1 MIYFPLAWRIR
12 APARVTN
19 TRLPSP
25 SSPLS
30 QLFIPSCAFF
40 APFFAFSQRVSAR
53 HDPLPLPA
61 IDPTNIP
68 AIYNEG
74 ERGGSRRIPR
84 RIPRNIQAGSTD
96 SFTDLDGFGDKQAAI
111 RIGVAS
117 FQVTKR
123 RYCRFVVRW
132 IGIYMY
138 MYICIYIYISKGGR
152 EAERFVSCDN
162 GGTLMFRVPISFLL
176 LLLFLL
182 SFTVSRRYRVGYIHP
197 TPPTALRPRINK
209 ECLRLW
215 NENRYVTGKICLGKS
230 DCDGSSC
237 VLETIETSKIYF
249 VAIENNL
256 SLTYKCV
263 TLISLYFFF

>member
-1 MIYFPLAWRIR
+1 M
-12 APARVTN
+12 TN
-19 TRLPSP
+19 TRLP

-68 AIYNEG
+68 AIYNGAE
-74 ERGGSRRIPR
+74 SR

-123 RYCRFVVRW
+123 RYGRFVVRY
-132 IGIYMY
+132 I
-138 MYICIYIYISKGGR
+138 YICICTYIRIYIYISKGGR

-176 LLLFLL
+176 LFLPFLL
-182 SFTVSRRYRVGYIHP
+182 SFAVSRRYRGYVSNSP
-197 TPPTALRPRINK
+197 SLSQPPRGH
-209 ECLRLW
+209 E
-215 NENRYVTGKICLGKS
+215 
-230 DCDGSSC
+230 
-237 VLETIETSKIYF
+237 
-249 VAIENNL
+249 
-256 SLTYKCV
+256 
-263 TLISLYFFF
+263 

>member
-1 MIYFPLAWRIR
+1 M
-12 APARVTN
+12 TN
-19 TRLPSP
+19 TRLP

-68 AIYNEG
+68 AIYNGAE
-74 ERGGSRRIPR
+74 SR

-123 RYCRFVVRW
+123 RYGRFVVRY
-132 IGIYMY
+132 IYMHLY
-138 MYICIYIYISKGGR
+138 VYTYIYIHIQRR
-152 EAERFVSCDN
+152 ERSRAIRFMRQRWYIN
-162 GGTLMFRVPISFLL
+162 
-176 LLLFLL
+176 
-182 SFTVSRRYRVGYIHP
+182 VSRPDFVPPPLPPLPSFFRCVATLSRICIQLP
-197 TPPTALRPRINK
+197 LPLPTAPRPRINK

-215 NENRYVTGKICLGKS
+215 NGNRYVTGKICLRKS
-230 DCDGSSC
+230 NCDGSSC
-237 VLETIETSKIYF
+237 VLETIEK
-249 VAIENNL
+249 NL
-256 SLTYKCV
+256 SLT
-263 TLISLYFFF
+263 F

>member
-1 MIYFPLAWRIR
+1 M
-12 APARVTN
+12 TN
-19 TRLPSP
+19 TRLP

-68 AIYNEG
+68 AIYNGAE
-74 ERGGSRRIPR
+74 SR

-123 RYCRFVVRW
+123 RYGRFVVRY
-132 IGIYMY
+132 IYMHLY
-138 MYICIYIYISKGGR
+138 VYTYIYIHIQRR
-152 EAERFVSCDN
+152 ERSRAIRFMRQRWYINVSRPD
-162 GGTLMFRVPISFLL
+162 FVPPPLPP
-176 LLLFLL
+176 LL
-182 SFTVSRRYRVGYIHP
+182 SFAVSRRYRVERICIQLP
-197 TPPTALRPRINK
+197 LPLPTAPRPRINK

-215 NENRYVTGKICLGKS
+215 NGNRYVTGKICLRKS
-230 DCDGSSC
+230 NCDGSSC
-237 VLETIETSKIYF
+237 VLETIEK
-249 VAIENNL
+249 NL
-256 SLTYKCV
+256 SLT
-263 TLISLYFFF
+263 F